1 MRVVI
6 LRHGTTELNKQG
18 MIQGSNVDPDLS
30 KEGRAYAEK
39 AAKNFDPSQFDAV
52 YASPLKRAQQ
62 TARIFVGDKTPIIT
76 DKRIEELSY
85 GSWDGKSSLEYR
97 KKHPDAFNSK
107 GLINDNIY
115 KYASDVEKREDF
127 RKRIAAFF
135 DDLYKE
141 HANDTVLVV
150 CHGVVS
156 RMICAHFLTNGDI
169 KYFDQMQNCGLAE
182 LDINKE
188 YGTLV
193 YYNRVLADRKSV
205 V

>member
-62 TARIFVGDKTPIIT
+62 TARIFVGDKTPRIT
-76 DKRIEELSY
+76 DKRIEELNY

-127 RKRIAAFF
+127 RKRIASFF

-141 HANDTVLVV
+141 HADDTVLVV

-169 KYFDQMQNCGLAE
+169 KYFDQMQNCGLDE
-182 LDINKE
+182 LDINRE

-193 YYNRVLADRKSV
+193 YYNRVLA
-205 V
+205 

>member
-107 GLINDNIY
+107 ELINDNIY

-193 YYNRVLADRKSV
+193 YYNRVLA
-205 V
+205 

>member
-39 AAKNFDPSQFDAV
+39 AAKNFNPSQFDAV

-62 TARIFVGDKTPIIT
+62 TARIFVGDKTPITT
-76 DKRIEELSY
+76 DKRIEELNY

-193 YYNRVLADRKSV
+193 YYNRVLA
-205 V
+205 

>member
-107 GLINDNIY
+107 ELITDKIY
-115 KYASDVEKREDF
+115 NYASDVEKREDF

-193 YYNRVLADRKSV
+193 YYNRVLA
-205 V
+205 

>member
-6 LRHGTTELNKQG
+6 LRHGTTELNKKG
-18 MIQGSNVDPDLS
+18 MIQGSSVDPDLS

-52 YASPLKRAQQ
+52 YASPLKRAQE
-62 TARIFVGDKTPIIT
+62 TARIFVGDNTPIKT
-76 DKRIEELSY
+76 DKRIEELNY

-97 KKHPDAFNSK
+97 AKYPDAFSKK

-115 KYASDVEKREDF
+115 KYASNVEKREDF
-127 RKRIAAFF
+127 RKRIASFF
-135 DDLYKE
+135 DDLYQK
-141 HANDTVLVV
+141 HADDTVLVV

-193 YYNRVLADRKSV
+193 YYNRVLA
-205 V
+205 

>member
-52 YASPLKRAQQ
+52 YAGPLKRAQQ

-193 YYNRVLADRKSV
+193 YYNRVLA
-205 V
+205 

>member
-18 MIQGSNVDPDLS
+18 MIQGSNVDSDLS

-193 YYNRVLADRKSV
+193 YYNRVLA
-205 V
+205 

>member
-18 MIQGSNVDPDLS
+18 MIQGSNVDSDLS

-62 TARIFVGDKTPIIT
+62 TARIFVGDKTSITT
-76 DKRIEELSY
+76 DKRIEELNY

-169 KYFDQMQNCGLAE
+169 KYFDQMRNCGLAE

-193 YYNRVLADRKSV
+193 YYNRVLA
-205 V
+205 

>member
-1 MRVVI
+1 
-6 LRHGTTELNKQG
+6 

-193 YYNRVLADRKSV
+193 YYNRVLA
-205 V
+205 